1 MSSSALAQPNAAAQ
15 AKAAALYQRAL
26 KKSEAGDHV
35 AAAAL
40 MIDAYTAAPQNAA
53 LANIGEEYRLGSRL
67 EDAVKYYCLYL
78 DKEPNGEFAGQ
89 ATEQVIL
96 AQRKLGHN
104 IETDSPCVV
113 KKPTEAVTKTTPDP
127 VEPPPPNDG
136 IVVDKPVATPSDGS
150 GLRIGGIAAGVL
162 GVGALGA
169 GVYFTTLVKQAEKD
183 HADPAKMAQAD
194 IDGKAAER
202 NSQIAYIAG
211 GALVVTGIVLYV
223 VGAGKRKNAVAIA
236 PMVTS
241 SSAGLAFG
249 GSF

>member
-1 MSSSALAQPNAAAQ
+1 
-15 AKAAALYQRAL
+15 LYQRAL

-78 DKEPNGEFAGQ
+78 DKEPNGEFASQ

-113 KKPTEAVTKTTPDP
+113 KKPTEVTTKTTPEPVDLPPRDDGGEISKP
-127 VEPPPPNDG
+127 VE
-136 IVVDKPVATPSDGS
+136 TPSVSDGS
-150 GLRIGGIAAGVL
+150 GLRIGGIAAGLL
-162 GVGALGA
+162 GVGGLGA
-169 GVYFTTLVKQAEKD
+169 GVYFTTRVQQAEKD
-183 HADPAKMAQAD
+183 HSDPSKAAQAD

-223 VGAGKRKNAVAIA
+223 VGAGKRKNTVAVA